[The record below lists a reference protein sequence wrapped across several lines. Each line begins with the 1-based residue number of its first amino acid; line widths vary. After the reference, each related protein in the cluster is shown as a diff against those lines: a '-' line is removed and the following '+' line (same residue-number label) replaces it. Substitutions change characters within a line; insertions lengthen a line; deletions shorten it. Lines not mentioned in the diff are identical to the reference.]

1 MKKISHIVSCVIA
14 ICLFFALYVFLFDL
28 ACIGRISKFN
38 HIWTGGCPFDIDGAY
53 LNCMASYDIVSIVII
68 LCMLCLLLF
77 YLFKTYRKWVL
88 LIPICGFLL
97 FSLSVI
103 TFWGLV
109 QSAYKCV
116 MSMSGKCDAIYSAAS
131 LRWHCSADFSVHN
144 RQMRSM
150 SPGASPSAGR
160 RAASSSRYIR
170 S

>member
-1 MKKISHIVSCVIA
+1 MKQKIYPLLYTVA
-14 ICLFFALYVFLFDL
+14 IFLSGLFYIFLCDL

-38 HIWTGGCPFDIDGAY
+38 HIWTGVCPFDIDGAY

-109 QSAYKCV
+109 
-116 MSMSGKCDAIYSAAS
+116 
-131 LRWHCSADFSVHN
+131 
-144 RQMRSM
+144 
-150 SPGASPSAGR
+150 
-160 RAASSSRYIR
+160 
-170 S
+170 

>member
-1 MKKISHIVSCVIA
+1 MKKISHIVSYVIA

-109 QSAYKCV
+109 
-116 MSMSGKCDAIYSAAS
+116 
-131 LRWHCSADFSVHN
+131 
-144 RQMRSM
+144 
-150 SPGASPSAGR
+150 
-160 RAASSSRYIR
+160 
-170 S
+170 

>member
-14 ICLFFALYVFLFDL
+14 ICLFFALCVFLFDL

-109 QSAYKCV
+109 
-116 MSMSGKCDAIYSAAS
+116 
-131 LRWHCSADFSVHN
+131 
-144 RQMRSM
+144 
-150 SPGASPSAGR
+150 
-160 RAASSSRYIR
+160 
-170 S
+170 